1 MYAIIDTG
9 LNGAVVFFDSETKM
23 PVDSYLME
31 PNDVGINANNL
42 YISLAKYSPDTIYI
56 ERVPAMP
63 KQSVNTTAK
72 QFFVVGQIYAT
83 VMRLRCPLV
92 EVWPATWTSFVKRV
106 MGSDMTSKKLAQV
119 VAKKYY
125 PIFSKHYT
133 PRSKIHDGVADCLA
147 INIWVNM
154 EIFADEIVE
163 EITLN

>member
-1 MYAIIDTG
+1 MYAVIDTG

-31 PNDVGINANNL
+31 PTDVGINTNNL
-42 YISLAKYSPDTIYI
+42 YISLAKFSPEIVYV
-56 ERVPAMP
+56 ERIPAMP

-83 VMRLRCPLV
+83 TMRLRCPVV

-106 MGSDMTSKKLAQV
+106 MGSDMASKKLAQV

-147 INIWVNM
+147 INLWVNM
-154 EIFADEIVE
+154 EIFADEIIGE
-163 EITLN
+163 F